1 MVICRAAVPDKERE
15 ASAELAD
22 DFGMDEQMSPLAG
35 RQNIEFTNRQL
46 VSLILPM
53 LAEQLLGITVGLADS
68 LMVATVG
75 DASIS
80 AVSLV
85 DSVSALMI
93 YIFSAMATGGAVV
106 AGQYLG
112 RRERE
117 EACRSAQQLMV
128 LLGVVSL
135 AVTALLYLFRDLIV
149 TRLFGHIDADV
160 MEATN
165 IYYSYVMAS
174 IPGIALYNGG
184 AALFR
189 SIGNSKISMQISF
202 LMNIINIVGNAV
214 CIFGF
219 KMGVD
224 GVAWPSVVSRVVA
237 AALILRKCYREDAVL
252 TVPKTLRLDGGMA
265 KRILGIGIPSAFEN
279 SLFEAGRILV
289 VSMISTFGTVQI
301 AANAVANNLDGMGV
315 IPGKA
320 ISLAMITVVGR
331 CIGAGD
337 HEQTVYYTRKLLLW
351 AYITMGLS
359 NGAILLFLRQLVGIY
374 ALSGETMEL
383 AITLV
388 TIHAGCAIIF
398 WPLSFVLPNALRAA
412 NDVKFTMVVSIL
424 SMACWRLGFSYLLC
438 VRMGWGAVGVWV
450 AMVIDWTCRVT
461 CFVLRFRS
469 GAWKTKYQA

>member
-1 MVICRAAVPDKERE
+1 MLTYEDVKNNSAVRTYIQRADESLTALGYTEHSFAHVTAVAENAAYILSTLGYPERTV
-15 ASAELAD
+15 ELAKI
-22 DFGMDEQMSPLAG
+22 AG
-35 RQNIEFTNRQL
+35 FLHDIGNLVNR
-46 VSLILPM
+46 
-53 LAEQLLGITVGLADS
+53 
-68 LMVATVG
+68 
-75 DASIS
+75 
-80 AVSLV
+80 V
-85 DSVSALMI
+85 DHSQS
-93 YIFSAMATGGAVV
+93 GAVM
-106 AGQYLG
+106 AFRILDNLDCDP
-112 RRERE
+112 E
-117 EACRSAQQLMV
+117 EIATI
-128 LLGVVSL
+128 
-135 AVTALLYLFRDLIV
+135 VTA
-149 TRLFGHIDADV
+149 
-160 MEATN
+160 
-165 IYYSYVMAS
+165 
-174 IPGIALYNGG
+174 
-184 AALFR
+184 
-189 SIGNSKISMQISF
+189 IGNHDEGTG
-202 LMNIINIVGNAV
+202 LPVNA
-214 CIFGF
+214 
-219 KMGVD
+219 
-224 GVAWPSVVSRVVA
+224 VA

-320 ISLAMITVVGR
+320 IGLAMITVVGR

-337 HEQTVYYTRKLLLW
+337 HEQTVYYTRKLMLW